1 MPDLLIDAINLLR
14 DSAWG
19 GVAVVVAILA
29 PALGVVVG
37 RAVRNSRTSDL
48 TREELRLLK
57 AFNRE
62 ARGDL
67 KAYLKPEFVAYRAK
81 LDNYD
86 IKVERLKELGYL
98 QDSNI
103 RDGYLGHRPVWITA
117 DGIRRARSRR

>member
-14 DSAWG
+14 DSTWG
-19 GVAVVVAILA
+19 GVAVVVAILV
-29 PALGVVVG
+29 PTLGVVG
-37 RAVRNSRTSDL
+37 RAIRNSRRSDL

-57 AFNRE
+57 ACNRE

-81 LDNYD
+81 LDNYAV
-86 IKVERLKELGYL
+86 KVERLKELGYL

-117 DGIRRARSRR
+117 RGVKRAEKRR

>member
-1 MPDLLIDAINLLR
+1 MTDLLLDAINVLR

-19 GVAVVVAILA
+19 GIAVVVAILV
-29 PALGVVVG
+29 PTLGILG
-37 RAVRNSRTSDL
+37 RAIRNSRGSDL

-62 ARGDL
+62 AHGDS

-81 LDNYD
+81 LDKYEV
-86 IKVERLKELGYL
+86 KVQRLIELGYL

-103 RDGYLGHRPVWITA
+103 RAGYLGHRPVWITPK
-117 DGIRRARSRR
+117 GVRRAEKWR

>member
-1 MPDLLIDAINLLR
+1 MTDLLIDAINVLK

-19 GVAVVVAILA
+19 GVAVVVAILV
-29 PALGVVVG
+29 PILGVLG
-37 RAVRNSRTSDL
+37 RAFRNSRTTDL

-57 AFNRE
+57 TFNKE
-62 ARGDL
+62 ARGNP

-86 IKVERLKELGYL
+86 VKVQRLKDLGYL

-103 RDGYLGHRPVWITA
+103 RSGYLGHRPVWITPKGVKRA
-117 DGIRRARSRR
+117 EKRR

>member
-19 GVAVVVAILA
+19 GVAVVVAILV
-29 PALGVVVG
+29 PTLGVVG

-86 IKVERLKELGYL
+86 VKVERLKDLGYL

-117 DGIRRARSRR
+117 RGVKRAEKRR